1 MAGFHGHVR
10 LAEATASGCGNP
22 TGHFQQAV
30 LPWASPR
37 TGLLLDADRGAALFS
52 LNGAFQG
59 GCRLPQRPMW
69 RAAMAG
75 VSTRDLRN
83 DLQLIICS
91 CDSWF
96 PKKIYFQS
104 HNWNIL
110 VYIYLHILSN
120 AFKLAFVFSGKTKKT
135 GFRGATKPLNRRHC
149 PEVFLHCLRCIQGL
163 GGTLQKALG
172 RVSRPF
178 GGCD

>member
-10 LAEATASGCGNP
+10 LAEGTASGCGNA

-69 RAAMAG
+69 RAAMAC
-75 VSTRDLRN
+75 VSTRYLRN

-91 CDSWF
+91 CDSPTITHYRRGF
-96 PKKIYFQS
+96 QIFFNFQTHYFQS
-104 HNWNIL
+104 HNWKFL
-110 VYIYLHILSN
+110 VYIYLHSFQMLS
-120 AFKLAFVFSGKTKKT
+120 KLLLCFSGKKP
-135 GFRGATKPLNRRHC
+135 GFRHKTP
-149 PEVFLHCLRCIQGL
+149 V
-163 GGTLQKALG
+163 T
-172 RVSRPF
+172 VTVVVTPF
-178 GGCD
+178 GGHQAVEPTPPSWGISALP

>member
-10 LAEATASGCGNP
+10 LAEGTASGCGNA

-69 RAAMAG
+69 RAAMAC
-75 VSTRDLRN
+75 VSTRYLRN

-91 CDSWF
+91 CDS
-96 PKKIYFQS
+96 PTITHYRR
-104 HNWNIL
+104 
-110 VYIYLHILSN
+110 
-120 AFKLAFVFSGKTKKT
+120 
-135 GFRGATKPLNRRHC
+135 GFRPQRESAVRKKNIRATYSCAGKNSRVALKNKETRAGVTVASQTPASKKRAGNW
-149 PEVFLHCLRCIQGL
+149 LHCLNMCQECK
-163 GGTLQKALG
+163 QAAH
-172 RVSRPF
+172 
-178 GGCD
+178 